1 MSDQL
6 KYLKPNIVFEPL
18 VNRWYAWSHLIS
30 PLTAARNVV
39 HRHLKIMESYVFAP
53 GIHASSVKN
62 PKMLGGPFI
71 DLDGKRVDEI
81 KELTAYTKESQAPL
95 IALSAAVDK
104 LEQLLEEKAT
114 GHSLEHLYAEIPE
127 ELKGLLELVYDVNNN
142 PTYRTFESLFYQ
154 SEFYDDSVQ
163 SIAFWET
170 SNDERPFVLSTPRLN
185 DDHICHVNIPFKSDV
200 IDDLAR
206 MRRIKGDT
214 EAIMERLGLSNEQ
227 KTLFRTYFT
236 DEAPV
241 KYARYDGDKVR
252 MRYFGHACIL
262 IETADLSILVD
273 PLISYY
279 GFMTEVD
286 KFSDID
292 LPDQIDYVLIT
303 HNHQDHI
310 LFETLLPMRHKIKN
324 LVVPGGGNRSIQ
336 DPSLKLMFE
345 SIGFN
350 NVTELNEMQKIRKEG
365 CTITGVPF
373 LGEHSDLDIM
383 SKMCFHVQAG
393 KFSILFV
400 ADSCVIEPA
409 LYERVHKSLGDTDVI
424 CFGMECDGAPLSWLY
439 GPLLSKPMPRDM
451 DQSRRLAGSNFSRG
465 ENLVRIF
472 NPKEVYVY
480 AMGMEPWVDFI
491 SSLKYTEESRPIV
504 ESNQMISH
512 CQQKDIIAERLY
524 GEKELFYNI
533 D

>member
-1 MSDQL
+1 MSDNH

-81 KELTAYTKESQAPL
+81 KALIDHTKETQGQLLSLSQ
-95 IALSAAVDK
+95 SVDD
-104 LEQLLEEKAT
+104 LEKLLEEKAN
-114 GHSLEHLYAEIPE
+114 GHSLEGLYEEIPDD
-127 ELKGLLELVYDVNNN
+127 LRGLVELVYDVNNN
-142 PTYRTFESLFYQ
+142 PTYRTFESLFYS

-170 SNDERPFVLSTPRLN
+170 SNDERPFVLSTPRLD
-185 DDHICHVNIPFKSDV
+185 DDHICHVNIPFKSEV
-200 IDDLAR
+200 IDDLSR
-206 MRRIKGDT
+206 MRRVKGDS
-214 EAIMERLGLSNEQ
+214 EEIMNRLGLDEKQ
-227 KTLFRTYFT
+227 KELFRTFFT
-236 DEAPV
+236 DEEPPP
-241 KYARYDGDKVR
+241 YSNYTGDKVR

-262 IETADLSILVD
+262 IETKDLSILVD

-286 KFSDID
+286 KFSDCD

-310 LFETLLPMRHKIKN
+310 LFETLLPLRHKIKN
-324 LVVPGGGNRSIQ
+324 LVVPGGGNRSLQ

-345 SIGFN
+345 HIGFN
-350 NVTELNEMQKIRKEG
+350 NVIELDEMQGITKEG

-373 LGEHSDLDIM
+373 MGEHSDLDIM
-383 SKMCFHVQAG
+383 SKMCFHVKAG
-393 KFSILFV
+393 KFSILFI

-409 LYERVHKSLGDTDVI
+409 LYERIHQTLGDTDVI

-439 GPLLSKPMPRDM
+439 GPLLTKPLPRDM
-451 DQSRRLAGSNFSRG
+451 DHSRRLAGSNFRRG

-472 NPKEVYVY
+472 NPQEVYVY

-504 ESNQMISH
+504 ESNRMISH
-512 CQQKDIIAERLY
+512 CQEKEIIAERLY
-524 GEKELFYNI
+524 GEKELYYNMN
-533 D
+533 